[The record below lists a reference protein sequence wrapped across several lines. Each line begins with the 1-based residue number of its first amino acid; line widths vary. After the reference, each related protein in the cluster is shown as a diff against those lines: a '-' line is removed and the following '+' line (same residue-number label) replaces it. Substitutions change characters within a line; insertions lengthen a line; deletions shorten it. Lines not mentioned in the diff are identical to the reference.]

1 MDCRESTQGHG
12 GKSMK
17 DPRISTE
24 DGRCTQNWLEKETI
38 SARAW
43 KHRVGLCCHFFL
55 KANTQYWQ
63 NNSNF
68 SDAKSMLHY
77 HNELHKSHK
86 NMHIPFPATWPSSH
100 CSETRLRRP
109 RLPGPVGTEVLRM
122 HYTSSLALSSGCLN
136 MLLTYS
142 SVRVDISP
150 PVPRHKHTTVIS
162 CTAIN
167 RTPFTQV
174 FRKEKDLEIKET
186 SLYFQP
192 N

>member
-1 MDCRESTQGHG
+1 
-12 GKSMK
+12 
-17 DPRISTE
+17 
-24 DGRCTQNWLEKETI
+24 
-38 SARAW
+38 
-43 KHRVGLCCHFFL
+43 
-55 KANTQYWQ
+55 
-63 NNSNF
+63 
-68 SDAKSMLHY
+68 MLHY

-122 HYTSSLALSSGCLN
+122 HYTSSLAVSSGCLN

-162 CTAIN
+162 LRSCTAIN

-174 FRKEKDLEIKET
+174 FRKERTWKLKKRLFTFNQINLASHQQFVDNNLACLNAASEGSFKITLDLSILNAKKKT
-186 SLYFQP
+186 LL
-192 N
+192 